1 MMQFYRSHPKQVQQ
15 VKEDFEVGEAE
26 WRTWLEGKKQQ
37 ERQDKLRADVLRK
50 ACQVKGLITLKD
62 FKRLAKL
69 VYGSRGFRPYDSW
82 CLNYL
87 TRNDLTHLVELPA
100 IKEVE
105 GEELKKDELK
115 ADEVRKGEIKR
126 EA

>member
-1 MMQFYRSHPKQVQQ
+1 MK
-15 VKEDFEVGEAE
+15 AE
-26 WRTWLEGKKQQ
+26 
-37 ERQDKLRADVLRK
+37 VLRK
-50 ACQVKGLITLKD
+50 AYRAKGLIPLKD

-69 VYGSRGFRPYDSW
+69 TYGSRGFRPYDRW
-82 CLNYL
+82 CLSYL

-100 IKEVE
+100 IKEGE

-115 ADEVRKGEIKR
+115 TEVREGEIKR